1 MSTSAPK
8 RTVFC
13 PTGCHE
19 DYMER
24 EPITDFRDDKYYG
37 SRYTCYR
44 CGWVARWD
52 NQGGFEVLDMWMR
65 MHLTSIAM
73 TSNGGRRFRCLTI

>member
-1 MSTSAPK
+1 MSTSTPK

-19 DYMER
+19 DYLDR

-52 NQGGFEVLDMWMR
+52 NQGGFEVLVDVDEDAPNIFSDDEQGW
-65 MHLTSIAM
+65 
-73 TSNGGRRFRCLTI
+73 

>member
-52 NQGGFEVLDMWMR
+52 NQGGFEVLVDVDEDAPNIFSDDEQGW
-65 MHLTSIAM
+65 
-73 TSNGGRRFRCLTI
+73 